1 MQKVLKVNFTAGDF
15 ICSLEMKSCSSST
28 VVVVAGLYHVL
39 YIDES
44 LNRAGE
50 GCWAGQALARHLLTP
65 VNHGSLWP
73 THVLAQ
79 SSTLHDYISH
89 LV

>member
-44 LNRAGE
+44 LNRSWQRLLG
-50 GCWAGQALARHLLTP
+50 WARHLLTP

>member
-15 ICSLEMKSCSSST
+15 ICSLEMKSGSSCT

-44 LNRAGE
+44 LNRSWQRLLG
-50 GCWAGQALARHLLTP
+50 WAGLSTPLIDPCKPRQSLAHTRFSP
-65 VNHGSLWP
+65 V
-73 THVLAQ
+73 
-79 SSTLHDYISH
+79 
-89 LV
+89 